1 MEAVR
6 QSIRHPL
13 KDQRLPGSSGQESVA
28 IAINDKTRPVPHQY
42 LLPPLLK
49 ELNELGYEQS
59 KIKLL
64 ISTGTHTPIKCSEF
78 KEILPEN
85 ISRKYQVISHDC
97 DDSSNFLSLGTS
109 SRGTPIEIDKRFMLA
124 DLKIVIGNIEPHHFS
139 GFSGGYKTA
148 VIGLGSRK
156 MINAN
161 HSLMMDPNAAIGE
174 FDRNPLRQDIEEIGQ
189 KLDIH
194 FALNTILNSDKA
206 IIESLFGDPHEVML
220 AGIPISKQISQTKA
234 NVKTDLVI
242 ASVGGHPKD
251 INLYQSQ
258 KALSHASLLTKNGG
272 IVILIAACPEGS
284 GSIYYEDFMKGI
296 NSPQAA
302 LEKFKNV
309 QFQVGPHKA
318 FQFSRELIR
327 IKVILVSE
335 MQPEH
340 VRNLLLEPAATMN
353 EAIKLAEQRLPADYS
368 ISIMPYATN
377 TIPLFE

>member
-1 MEAVR
+1 
-6 QSIRHPL
+6 
-13 KDQRLPGSSGQESVA
+13 
-28 IAINDKTRPVPHQY
+28 
-42 LLPPLLK
+42 
-49 ELNELGYEQS
+49 
-59 KIKLL
+59 
-64 ISTGTHTPIKCSEF
+64 
-78 KEILPEN
+78 
-85 ISRKYQVISHDC
+85 
-97 DDSSNFLSLGTS
+97 
-109 SRGTPIEIDKRFMLA
+109 
-124 DLKIVIGNIEPHHFS
+124 
-139 GFSGGYKTA
+139 
-148 VIGLGSRK
+148 
-156 MINAN
+156 
-161 HSLMMDPNAAIGE
+161 
-174 FDRNPLRQDIEEIGQ
+174 
-189 KLDIH
+189 
-194 FALNTILNSDKA
+194 LNTILNSDKA

-368 ISIMPYATN
+368 ISSCLMPLIQSLSLNDLRLTEMLLN
-377 TIPLFE
+377 DKIPSHNSGGIIQENLLKGEGNQIILVRGARRITRWKK